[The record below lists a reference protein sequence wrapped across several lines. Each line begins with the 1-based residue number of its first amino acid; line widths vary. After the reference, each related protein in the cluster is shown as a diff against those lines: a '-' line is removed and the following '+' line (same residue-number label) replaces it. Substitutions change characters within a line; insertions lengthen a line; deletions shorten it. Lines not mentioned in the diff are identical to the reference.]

1 MDSSCTN
8 LKGIRT
14 MIPFDFLVKSQR
26 NNIFDNAVEAWDET
40 RIFFGKRGEFDLSI
54 FRIVQDRCVDGIVV
68 HGVSNILR
76 SELFARCI

>member
-1 MDSSCTN
+1 MNSSCTN

-40 RIFFGKRGEFDLSI
+40 RIVFGKRGEFDL
-54 FRIVQDRCVDGIVV
+54 VQDRCVDGIVV